1 MNPLKSILN
10 KYKKSVYQDGGTGL
24 VRGGTQEVQ
33 NYQKMLNQ
41 KYGAGL
47 AEDGAWGP
55 KTQAAYEKFVTSQKT
70 SAPKTTTSTS
80 KPTSTAK
87 PPIAAPKKQTATS
100 GFNIPVFG
108 KVSAEQMTKA
118 AESAKKTAATPAAKP
133 VAKAPVKSVAKSVAK
148 PVTTAAPVQKKK
160 ESQDLFASY
169 KYLLAEGKAARE
181 AAKKKESSPA
191 AKPAQMNPSNVRV
204 PGFGMSVPEASKRAQ
219 EVKQQAQTTVKKQAA
234 EPVKKTTPTTPRIPV
249 FGEVPKGGMQSS
261 KSTAKPAAKATKPAQ
276 KMNPNNVRIP
286 GFGVSVPEAAKRFE
300 DRRQLPQTGVMV
312 DRGTNQAYVF
322 GNKKSY
328 SYPVLTGMND
338 DPNADENMYTVE
350 QIDKLGKKAKVT
362 PRGYYIMDKDYVSA
376 QGKKEYQGNIR
387 GLRPISAYGVPAP
400 KAANTA
406 LHQTHDP
413 AYRNQFYS
421 QGPEQR
427 RQSYG
432 CTNAQGE
439 NICRTF
445 RDVANKDTTLVI
457 DSRLPSDKK
466 LLQQARKR
474 AGYKLGGMTS
484 KSKLK
489 QSYLNKYK

>member
-10 KYKKSVYQDGGTGL
+10 KYKKPIYQDGGSL

-70 SAPKTTTSTS
+70 SAPKTTSTSTS
-80 KPTSTAK
+80 TAKPVTTAK
-87 PPIAAPKKQTATS
+87 PPIAAPKKQVTKTAQ
-100 GFNIPVFG
+100 PV
-108 KVSAEQMTKA
+108 KKPVAQTTVKPTVQAPAKSVTKPTTKPAVKAATPVVQKKKEPQDLYAPMRAMLREDREKREAAKKA
-118 AESAKKTAATPAAKP
+118 AEKPVAKP
-133 VAKAPVKSVAKSVAK
+133 VAKTVTSPVTKPVAKA
-148 PVTTAAPVQKKK
+148 VTK
-160 ESQDLFASY
+160 
-169 KYLLAEGKAARE
+169 
-181 AAKKKESSPA
+181 PA
-191 AKPAQMNPSNVRV
+191 AKPTTKP
-204 PGFGMSVPEASKRAQ
+204 ASTGA
-219 EVKQQAQTTVKKQAA
+219 VTS
-234 EPVKKTTPTTPRIPV
+234 RIPV
-249 FGEVPKGGMQSS
+249 FGQVS
-261 KSTAKPAAKATKPAQ
+261 KSNVASTKPAVKPSTKPVQ
-276 KMNPNNVRIP
+276 KTTSSNSRMPT
-286 GFGVSVPEAAKRFE
+286 FGVAGKIKVQKVE
-300 DRRQLPQTGVMV
+300 DKRQLPHTGIVV

-328 SYPVLTGMND
+328 SYPVLTGMNN
-338 DPNADENMYTVE
+338 DPKANTNTYTVE

-362 PRGYYIMDKDYVSA
+362 PTGYYIMDQSRVNDSD
-376 QGKKEYQGNIR
+376 KKRYSGNIR
-387 GLRPISAYGVPAP
+387 HLEPITAFGVPKPQAR
-400 KAANTA
+400 AIGI
-406 LHQTHDP
+406 HQTYDP

-432 CTNAQGE
+432 CINVEGK
-439 NICRTF
+439 NICKSF

-457 DSRLPSDKK
+457 DSRLPGDKK

-474 AGYKLGGMTS
+474 AGYKLGGILP